1 MRIGLS
7 NKKWAAKSHGL
18 RRSDRRLPLQL
29 SDKLIATAF
38 IEQLLQPFRGHWY
51 NCQHHLFK
59 YLRPAATAQ
68 LDEGTF
74 EVVLTLTVTA
84 KVEEDT
90 AFLAEIQQAG
100 IFSING
106 LNENELHHTLGA
118 FCPSILFPY
127 AREAVDSM
135 VIKGSFP
142 ALMLAPVNFDA
153 LYAQQMQ
160 QRTEQEAAG
169 EAQH

>member
-1 MRIGLS
+1 MAE
-7 NKKWAAKSHGL
+7 N
-18 RRSDRRLPLQL
+18 
-29 SDKLIATAF
+29 
-38 IEQLLQPFRGHWY
+38 EQNQQEQQAPQFAIQRVYTKDASFEAPNSPKVFTKQWQPEI
-51 NCQHHLFK
+51 NLDMNT
-59 YLRPAATAQ
+59 ATAQ

-106 LNENELHHTLGA
+106 LNEQELHHTLGA

-135 VIKGSFP
+135 VTKGSFP